1 MAPLLALGAY
11 YLTGKIV
18 SPKEVENQNQ
28 KLRLLGQCL
37 PIENACIF
45 TLGDME
51 IKLISNEK
59 KQQYQLAA
67 ITNKPVE
74 NLTIALGKDAQ
85 FQQFPMMKSDN
96 GKYWQIR
103 LEDTDNILNYNNL
116 RMALSFQK
124 KSYFAESVVIFNG
137 N

>member
-11 YLTGKIV
+11 YLTGKFIT
-18 SPKEVENQNQ
+18 PQEVAQQNQ

-45 TLGDME
+45 TLGELE

-67 ITNKPVE
+67 ITNKPVAD
-74 NLTIALGKDAQ
+74 LTIALGKDTH
-85 FQQFPMMKSDN
+85 FQQFPMMKSES
-96 GKYWQIR
+96 GKYWQIT
-103 LEDTDNILNYNNL
+103 LKENDNILNYNNL
-116 RMALSFQK
+116 RMALTYQK
-124 KSYFAESVVIFNG
+124 KSYYAESMVIFNG